1 MAKLYGAV
9 EAGGTKFVCLVGT
22 SPDQIQ
28 EEVRFPTVGPAETVE
43 QVAAFFAPYAR
54 RNELAAV
61 GVGCFG
67 PLDLNP
73 RSPTYGCITTT
84 PKPGWAHLDLHARLA
99 RELRLPV
106 AVDTDVNAAAYGEYY
121 WPKANQCLESLVYVT
136 VGTGIGMGGVING
149 KPLHGLIHPEA
160 GHFPIPHNWAK
171 DPFAGVCP
179 YHGDCLEG
187 LASGP
192 AMAQRWGRPAEALPP
207 DHVGWELEAEYLAL
221 AICSL
226 IYALS
231 PQRVVVGG
239 GVVQHAGLLDL
250 VRQKVSARINGYLVS
265 PQLHE
270 DISAY
275 IALPALGQ
283 RSGVLGAMA
292 LGIAASNSRARPD
305 GR

>member
-22 SPDQIQ
+22 NPNEIPA
-28 EEVRFPTVGPAETVE
+28 EIRFPTTSPTETVE
-43 QVAAFFAPYAR
+43 RVTSFFAPYAR
-54 RNELAAV
+54 QNELAAV
-61 GVGCFG
+61 GIGCFG

-73 RSPTYGCITTT
+73 RSPTYGSITTT
-84 PKPGWAHLDLHARLA
+84 PKAGWAHLDLRARLA
-99 RELRLPV
+99 QGLKLPV
-106 AVDTDVNAAAYGEYY
+106 AVDTDVNAAAYGEYH
-121 WPKANQCLESLVYVT
+121 WSEGNHGFESLVYVT
-136 VGTGIGMGGVING
+136 VGTGIGMGAVING
-149 KPLHGLIHPEA
+149 KALHGLIHPEA
-160 GHFPIPHNWAK
+160 GHFPVPHNWAK

-192 AMAQRWGRPAEALPP
+192 AMAQRWGQPAEALPP
-207 DHVGWELEAEYLAL
+207 GHAGWELEAEYLAL
-221 AICSL
+221 AICNL

-239 GVVQHAGLLDL
+239 GVFQHAGLLAM
-250 VRQKVSARINGYLVS
+250 VRQKVSQQVNGYLAS

-270 DISAY
+270 DIDTY
-275 IALPALGQ
+275 ITLPSLGH

-292 LGIAASNSRARPD
+292 LGIAAA
-305 GR
+305 GACV